1 MEELLQLQNVTKR
14 YGKKT
19 ALDNVSFQL
28 NSGRIVGLLGPNAS
42 GKTTC
47 MKLMNGLIPV
57 DEGNILIG
65 GFAPGI
71 ESKSMISF
79 LPDREYLNN
88 WMKVGDLLEF
98 FADFY
103 LDVPLPVGNH
113 KSIVPIGGFDI
124 DKAKSMLKDLSIDK
138 NDKLRSLSKGT
149 KEKVQLIL
157 VMSRNAKLYLLDEP
171 IGGVDPAARDYILDT
186 ILSNYSKDSTVLLST
201 HLIAD
206 VERIFDEVLF
216 LKDGKLV
223 LQKDVDE
230 IREESHTS
238 IDQYF
243 REVFRYAR

>member
-57 DEGNILIG
+57 DEGNILID

-124 DKAKSMLKDLSIDK
+124 DKAESMLKDLSIDK